1 MLRFPGI
8 RFRLGNRRTCSWSH
22 DRDAASSQAP
32 PRARWFRSS
41 AFLKAL
47 ERLAGEPRR
56 DGAFEWE
63 VFEDLSQEGTSVLNR
78 VPLVNTRYVLKRVI
92 QAENGFTLCA
102 PAKPNSRARRP
113 RRSAGYQ
120 AVRQA
125 ARVRSQGDWPKDRK
139 LPLS

>member
-1 MLRFPGI
+1 MSYARGREQLPLSGGTRRAGCHCPRPRARREPARRRCPRALARTRAKLRFPGI

-63 VFEDLSQEGTSVLNR
+63 VFEDLSQEGAKSDRLLDSTSVLNG
-78 VPLVNTRYVLKRVI
+78 VPL
-92 QAENGFTLCA
+92 
-102 PAKPNSRARRP
+102 
-113 RRSAGYQ
+113 
-120 AVRQA
+120 
-125 ARVRSQGDWPKDRK
+125 
-139 LPLS
+139 